1 MVVFKQF
8 VPGIRLLLFFTI
20 LTGLIY
26 PGVLTAL
33 CQLVFPHQ
41 ANGSLISDGRRIV
54 GSSLLGQNFSRPD
67 YFHPRPSA
75 AGNGYDPLASG
86 GSNLGP
92 TNQKLIARISA
103 AINKARKEN
112 PEYRGLV
119 PVDMVTAS
127 ASGLDPDIS
136 PAAAGIQL
144 QRVAKMR
151 GISIGE
157 LQKLVT
163 KMTAWPD
170 LGFLGEPRINVMEL
184 NLELDRQ
191 FPLRSYPTRTRSTSP

>member
-1 MVVFKQF
+1 MFKQF